1 MLLERRGVSKISE
14 GVVCSV
20 VGRGRGGVE
29 GLSVPPIA
37 GSLFSWKSLL
47 TKRRTSD
54 DCVGVFSSQS
64 SVQPEYS
71 G

>member
-1 MLLERRGVSKISE
+1 MQLERGGVSKISE
-14 GVVCSV
+14 GVVCGI
-20 VGRGRGGVE
+20 VGRGVE
-29 GLSVPPIA
+29 GLSVPPIV

-54 DCVGVFSSQS
+54 DCVGVFLSQS
-64 SVQPEYS
+64 SVQPAYS